1 MRFFL
6 LLLPLLLNA
15 QMLQVGDNVTPIKLI
30 SQHDK
35 EYTLVKNGIW
45 IIAWDK
51 TTTKMLNQYFDEHK
65 MPENLNIIVDTS
77 QIPSGIFSFF
87 VRPSMKNYK
96 HSILLSFDEKYNLTL
111 PFKEDMITLLYI
123 EKTKVKKIIYI
134 KNIEELEKTFK

>member
-6 LLLPLLLNA
+6 LFLPLLLNA
-15 QMLQVGDNVTPIKLI
+15 HMLQVGDSVTPIKLK

-35 EYTLVKNGIW
+35 EYALVKNGIW
-45 IIAWDK
+45 IIAWNK
-51 TTTKMLNQYFDEHK
+51 ATTKMLNQYFNEHK
-65 MPENLNIIVDTS
+65 MPKNLNFIVDTS

-123 EKTKVKKIIYI
+123 KDTKVKKIIYI
-134 KNIEELEKTFK
+134 KDIKELEKAFK